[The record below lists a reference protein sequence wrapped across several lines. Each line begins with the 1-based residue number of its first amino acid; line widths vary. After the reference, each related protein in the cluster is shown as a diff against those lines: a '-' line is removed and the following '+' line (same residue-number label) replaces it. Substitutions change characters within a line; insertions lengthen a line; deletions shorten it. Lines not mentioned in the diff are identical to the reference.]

1 MQLVLNASTAA
12 AGAYMLVGWE
22 DFGLQ
27 NVMTQA
33 GSLPAS

>member
-12 AGAYMLVGWE
+12 AGAYVQIGWE

-27 NVMTQA
+27 NVITQA